1 MKFLFTTKL
10 IFDILKIILQ
20 EELMNEI
27 TFKLK
32 IKNFNLSEIKTTQ
45 ESIETAK
52 RYIENAKEILNQNI
66 SKKNPEFYKNSKLVK
81 KACGILYT
89 AFKLILKGFYLLDQ
103 ETFKKELQSIS
114 GANKSKLDK
123 MLKFYSLIDIIDF
136 GNVLKKLLE
145 KKYPFLIE
153 CNKGFSTIYQIIHVE
168 GYYEGILR
176 RKVIED
182 SISLIEEYLEILEQE
197 YSSTGTKK

>member
-1 MKFLFTTKL
+1 MR
-10 IFDILKIILQ
+10 
-20 EELMNEI
+20 EI

-32 IKNFNLSEIKTTQ
+32 IKNFNLSEIRTTQ
-45 ESIETAK
+45 EAIETAK

-66 SKKNPEFYKNSKLVK
+66 SEKRNDNYKDSKLVN
-81 KACGILYT
+81 KACGILFI

-114 GANKSKLDK
+114 AANKSKLDK
-123 MLKFYSLIDIIDF
+123 MLKFYSLTDMIYF
-136 GNVLKKLLE
+136 GKVLKKLLE

-153 CNKGFSTIYQIIHVE
+153 CNKDFTTIYQIIHVE
-168 GYYEGILR
+168 NYYEGILR

-197 YSSTGTKK
+197 YNTTAEKK